1 MAEKRLKYTAEQI
14 DSAIEKVKNMP
25 SEGIVGPQGPRG
37 ETGATGA
44 TGKDGKEIE
53 LQKTSSY
60 IQWRYVGGSW
70 NNLVA
75 LADLKGDKGD
85 GANVDLNDYALK
97 SWVNEQIARVQ
108 AGGSVDLSSYYTK
121 TEVDTKISSKAN
133 ISDLH
138 NHSNKSILDNITSSK
153 INEWDNKSTL
163 ALGTSSSTAFRGD
176 YGNTAYTHS
185 QSSHAPANAEA
196 NVQADWNVS
205 DISSDA
211 YIKNKPVIP
220 VAYDDSEIRSS
231 LNNLES
237 EVNELKEGNINID
250 LTNYATKTELSKKLD
265 KSELNGA
272 INTALESAKNSGE
285 FKGQDGYTPIKG
297 IDYFTES
304 DKGELLER
312 ILQLL
317 PTWEGGSY

>member
-44 TGKDGKEIE
+44 AGKDGKEIE

-108 AGGSVDLSSYYTK
+108 AGGSVDLSSY
-121 TEVDTKISSKAN
+121 
-133 ISDLH
+133 
-138 NHSNKSILDNITSSK
+138 
-153 INEWDNKSTL
+153 
-163 ALGTSSSTAFRGD
+163 
-176 YGNTAYTHS
+176 
-185 QSSHAPANAEA
+185 
-196 NVQADWNVS
+196 
-205 DISSDA
+205 
-211 YIKNKPVIP
+211 
-220 VAYDDSEIRSS
+220 
-231 LNNLES
+231 
-237 EVNELKEGNINID
+237 
-250 LTNYATKTELSKKLD
+250 
-265 KSELNGA
+265 
-272 INTALESAKNSGE
+272 
-285 FKGQDGYTPIKG
+285 
-297 IDYFTES
+297 
-304 DKGELLER
+304 
-312 ILQLL
+312 
-317 PTWEGGSY
+317 